1 MCDVTGCIYAEGYH
15 CEENA
20 EVPFFL
26 QEARRRVYAAAYRS
40 DKTLSTFFGRP
51 PMMAGRYSNRK
62 LPLDLDDDIIATED
76 SNILDAAL
84 TRLDKDGWNTERA
97 IWPTSWIRLRRNMGV
112 FRERVLELSL
122 AGRTDGDLAHQLK

>member
-1 MCDVTGCIYAEGYH
+1 
-15 CEENA
+15 
-20 EVPFFL
+20 
-26 QEARRRVYAAAYRS
+26 
-40 DKTLSTFFGRP
+40 
-51 PMMAGRYSNRK
+51 MMAGRYSNRK

-122 AGRTDGDLAHQLK
+122 AGQTDSDLVHQLK